1 MKRSLIIAVLTSVL
15 GFTASALFSACASK
29 PAPVAAPVAR
39 VLPAN
44 LEEAI
49 SSETYRTP
57 TNMARD
63 QFRHPYETLN
73 FFGIKPEMTIVEIT
87 PGSGWYM
94 EILAPYLAAKGH
106 YIAATTPPS
115 PENKMATEMYTKI
128 DDWLKARPEVSAKS
142 KITPLAPPEKIEIAP
157 EGTADMVVT
166 FRNVHNWMASDSQKA
181 YFAAFFRALKLGG
194 TLGVVEHRADA
205 KGKSDPKAKSGYVL
219 EKDVIKLAE
228 SVGFKLVATSEINA
242 NAKDTKDYPEGVWT
256 LPPTLRLK
264 DKDQAR
270 YVAIGESDR
279 MTLKF
284 TKPDKAAK
292 NGKKKKSKT

>member
-1 MKRSLIIAVLTSVL
+1 
-15 GFTASALFSACASK
+15 
-29 PAPVAAPVAR
+29 
-39 VLPAN
+39 
-44 LEEAI
+44 
-49 SSETYRTP
+49 
-57 TNMARD
+57 
-63 QFRHPYETLN
+63 
-73 FFGIKPEMTIVEIT
+73 
-87 PGSGWYM
+87 
-94 EILAPYLAAKGH
+94 
-106 YIAATTPPS
+106 
-115 PENKMATEMYTKI
+115 MYTKI